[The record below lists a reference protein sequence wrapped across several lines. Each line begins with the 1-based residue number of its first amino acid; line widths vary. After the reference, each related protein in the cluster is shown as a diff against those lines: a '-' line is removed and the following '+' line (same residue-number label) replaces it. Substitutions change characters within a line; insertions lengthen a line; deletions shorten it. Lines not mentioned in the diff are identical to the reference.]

1 MNEILNLFIKLRAS
15 RSAVTLVLEQVL
27 NRMRVAGV
35 YLESSRSLQHAAGVD
50 LVHVLVSA
58 GSSESANQLSKM
70 RITVNFHNS
79 FTFNF

>member
-1 MNEILNLFIKLRAS
+1 MFIKLES
-15 RSAVTLVLEQVL
+15 VTFSSHIGPWTGPEQDE
-27 NRMRVAGV
+27 VARV

-58 GSSESANQLSKM
+58 GLSKSANQLSKM